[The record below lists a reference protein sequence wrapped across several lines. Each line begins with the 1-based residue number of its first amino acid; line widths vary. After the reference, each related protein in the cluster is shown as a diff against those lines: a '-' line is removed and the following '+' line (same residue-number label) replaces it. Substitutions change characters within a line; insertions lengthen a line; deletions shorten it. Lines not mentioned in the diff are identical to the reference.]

1 MKHLQIGLYEKAMP
15 MTLSWREKLEL
26 ATEAGDEFLEI
37 SIDESDE
44 KLARLDWTLD
54 GRRELLDL
62 MFETGLPIRTM
73 CLSGHRKYPLGSE
86 KAGVRKR
93 GLEIMEKA
101 LDLAY
106 DLGIRII
113 QLAGYD
119 VYYDPSTEKSR
130 ELFYDGLRQSV
141 EMAGGRGVTLA
152 FETMETEF
160 MNTTA
165 KAMAYVTKINSPW
178 LGVYPDSGNLTNAAK
193 SHGASETEDL
203 KSGAGHIAALHLK
216 ETVPGKFREIP
227 YGAGHVNFVAMIQ
240 TALDLGVRLFVTE
253 FWHTGEKDYK
263 ETIKQ
268 SKTFID
274 KKFAEVLKS
283 RRRPSQ
289 VSRMTIQVIHDIIPM
304 PDVSS
309 REHHD

>member
-1 MKHLQIGLYEKAMP
+1 MKRLQIGIYEKAMP
-15 MTLSWREKLEL
+15 LSLSWREKLEL
-26 ATEAGDEFLEI
+26 AKEAGYDFLEI
-37 SIDESDE
+37 SIDETDE
-44 KLARLDWTLD
+44 KLARLDWTLAF
-54 GRRELLDL
+54 RRELLDL
-62 MFETGLPIRTM
+62 MFETGLPVRTL

-86 KAGVRKR
+86 KGDTRKR

-101 LDLAY
+101 LGLAS
-106 DLGIRII
+106 DLGLRII

-130 ELFYDGLRQSV
+130 ELFFDGLRQSV
-141 EMAGGRGVTLA
+141 EMASKRGVTLA

-165 KAMAYVTKINSPW
+165 KAMTYVTKINSPW
-178 LGVYPDSGNLTNAAK
+178 LGIYPDSGNLTNAAK
-193 SHGASETEDL
+193 SCGASEIEDL

-227 YGAGHVNFVAMIQ
+227 YGKGHVNFEAMIQ

-253 FWHTGEKDYK
+253 FWHTGEEDYT

-268 SKTFID
+268 SKAFID

-283 RRRPSQ
+283 RPNIEFFQRFNETRC
-289 VSRMTIQVIHDIIPM
+289 
-304 PDVSS
+304 
-309 REHHD
+309 